1 MSQSPKQFGWT
12 GLVLAGLVSLW
23 PAPGGASQASLG
35 VYEDWR
41 ESSTLRSDRWLVRED
56 GLNQEVALG
65 LQGHRLI
72 MRHRRQG
79 QTASDTGAT
88 SGIQAL
94 LLTRTRAN
102 IDQIEVDLRVSNIE
116 VTGCPDN
123 PGSTVVLPARVA
135 VGTFNDGTP
144 GANQTGDHFIRV
156 LASAPADGIDASSLL
171 TVQGALVRCISPDC
185 TVSGPVSSV
194 ELARLPLA
202 RQFTLRAAWDRPN
215 HRVLV
220 GVNDDPDV
228 ELAYDPALD
237 VADARVPFAAVR
249 SEVVTANCTAGPT
262 VADVQLEVSEVRTNT
277 SAIVP

>member
-65 LQGHRLI
+65 LQGRRLI

-135 VGTFNDGTP
+135 VGT
-144 GANQTGDHFIRV
+144 
-156 LASAPADGIDASSLL
+156 
-171 TVQGALVRCISPDC
+171 
-185 TVSGPVSSV
+185 
-194 ELARLPLA
+194 
-202 RQFTLRAAWDRPN
+202 
-215 HRVLV
+215 
-220 GVNDDPDV
+220 
-228 ELAYDPALD
+228 
-237 VADARVPFAAVR
+237 
-249 SEVVTANCTAGPT
+249 PT
-262 VADVQLEVSEVRTNT
+262 
-277 SAIVP
+277 